1 MGDLLIVGGRIE
13 VGCPGFDWDFLEK
26 LLSIDFVELVGAPA
40 ILACESLDP
49 IGIDDA
55 EVDGRDVFVSDTDVW
70 GRSIPDPFGR
80 NVDSFCG
87 DRFDQVVAQFASD
100 AIGESVLS
108 LQGRFVGCL

>member
-55 EVDGRDVFVSDTDVW
+55 EVDGRDVFVSDTDIG
-70 GRSIPDPFGR
+70 GRCIPDPFGR
-80 NVDSFCG
+80 NVDCFCG